1 MSLVVIA
8 YPKIS
13 QADFDWVQSVRKEED
28 KLNYTV
34 VEPHFTFVFPVSNAD
49 EQEFIKHVLAITKD
63 IKAIT
68 FTLNKTKV
76 VKDSFNE
83 YWHTFLVPSEGYD
96 EIVKLHDLLYTDLLQ
111 KELRLDIPFVPHVG
125 IGSDEDPAKMK
136 QLEEELKAKG
146 LNISGIVDELA
157 IASFDGKSVKTIS
170 TIQLQ

>member
-13 QADFDWVQSVRKEED
+13 QADLDWVQSVRKEKD
-28 KLNYTV
+28 KLNYMV
-34 VEPHFTFVFPVSNAD
+34 IEPHFTFVFPVANVD
-49 EQEFIKHVLAITKD
+49 EQEFISHVREKAKD
-63 IKAIT
+63 AKAIT

-96 EIVKLHDLLYTDLLQ
+96 EIVKLHDLLYTGSLQ

-125 IGSDEDPAKMK
+125 IGSDVDPEKMK

-146 LNISGIVDELA
+146 LHISGVVDELA